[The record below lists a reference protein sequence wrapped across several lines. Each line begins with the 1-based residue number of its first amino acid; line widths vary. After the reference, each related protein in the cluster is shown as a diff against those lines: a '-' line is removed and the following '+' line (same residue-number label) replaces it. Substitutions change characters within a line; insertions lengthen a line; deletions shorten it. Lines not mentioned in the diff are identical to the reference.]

1 MQYAVLTE
9 FSHPQHEHIPSLQRL
24 WERKMLYQRR
34 GGFMKDEW
42 YLKHERF
49 IYRAGFTVMI
59 IAVFM
64 LVAW

>member
-1 MQYAVLTE
+1 
-9 FSHPQHEHIPSLQRL
+9 
-24 WERKMLYQRR
+24 
-34 GGFMKDEW
+34 MKDEW